1 MWGLAIGQFL
11 YALGDGFLYPFVA
24 FYLTRNLHLPMASAG
39 IFMGIAGIGYVL
51 GQLPAGYLTDRF
63 GPKLVAVM
71 AYAISGVSIIM
82 APMAHRA
89 WVWVIAY
96 GLALTMTGVA
106 YPAMLHAMTMK
117 GTSKRRTQALSLLI
131 LAYNA
136 GLIIGPL
143 AGLPLALNHF
153 SLIFWIDGS
162 CLLASSL
169 VLALAMPSGLG
180 RRIGPKV
187 RLFTGKVWR
196 QWLYLPPWKQ
206 SGFWSLAL
214 GGTLI
219 GVIYSQLAS
228 TFPMEMGHTLSVLR
242 WYGLLW
248 AMNGALI
255 AVLQWPVSYLL
266 QHRSRRFW
274 MGLGAILYAV
284 AMIVLGISAEVTMI
298 VVAFLVV
305 TMGELVYEPLPPGE
319 YAEQAPKGFGAR
331 YQGAGSFFNAMGMV
345 IGPVLGGLILSGW
358 GKLGLWFLMGGLG
371 LTAAVLIGH
380 HVPQGRQTGTNAL

>member
-24 FYLTRNLHLPMASAG
+24 FYLTRNLHLPMATAG

-63 GPKLVAVM
+63 GPKSVAVM
-71 AYAISGVSIIM
+71 AYAVSGLSIIM
-82 APMAHRA
+82 APIADRA

-106 YPAMLHAMTMK
+106 YPAMLHAMTMN

-136 GLIIGPL
+136 GIIIGPL
-143 AGLPLALNHF
+143 VGLPLALNHF

-169 VLALAMPSGLG
+169 VLAMAVPSGLD
-180 RRIGPKV
+180 RRMGPKV
-187 RLFTGKVWR
+187 RLFSGKVWH
-196 QWLYLPPWKQ
+196 QWLYLPPWQQ

-255 AVLQWPVSYLL
+255 AILQWPVSWLL

-274 MGLGAILYAV
+274 MGLGAILYAM
-284 AMIVLGISAEVTMI
+284 AMVVLGISAEVTMI
-298 VVAFLVV
+298 VVAFFVV

-331 YQGAGSFFNAMGMV
+331 YQGAGSFFNALGMV
-345 IGPVLGGLILSGW
+345 IGPILGGLILSGW

-380 HVPQGRQTGTNAL
+380 RVPQGRQTGTNTL

>member
-1 MWGLAIGQFL
+1 L

-24 FYLTRNLHLPMASAG
+24 FYLTRNLHLPMAAAG
-39 IFMGIAGIGYVL
+39 IFMGIAGVGYVL

-63 GPKLVAVM
+63 GPKFVAVT
-71 AYAISGVSIIM
+71 AYAVSGLSIIT

-136 GLIIGPL
+136 GLIMGPL
-143 AGLPLALNHF
+143 VGLPLALNHF

-169 VLALAMPSGLG
+169 VLAIAMPNGLG

-187 RLFTGKVWR
+187 RLLSGKVWR

-228 TFPMEMGHTLSVLR
+228 TFPMEMEHTLSVLR

-255 AVLQWPVSYLL
+255 ALLQWPVSYLL
-266 QHRSRRFW
+266 QRRSRRFW

-345 IGPVLGGLILSGW
+345 IGPVLGGIILSGW

-371 LTAAVLIGH
+371 LAAAILIGH
-380 HVPQGRQTGTNAL
+380 RVPQARQTGTHTL